1 MQVACRAIELAA
13 ADWDRPD
20 APEVVALMRLF
31 ANDLHMQAECCA
43 RIELL
48 CEGAGRLA
56 GLLISHGA
64 LVAIVKA
71 LRLCVEIQVGA
82 FYR

>member
-1 MQVACRAIELAA
+1 MRNGRAEAMVAT
-13 ADWDRPD
+13 DRPD

-48 CEGAGRLA
+48 CEGSDRLA

-64 LVAIVKA
+64 LEAIVKA
-71 LRLCVEIQVGA
+71 LKLCGGGLTLLAKECS
-82 FYR
+82 